1 MYYVINGYNAVT
13 PVDIYCDIA
22 YNKGEKTALIKQY
35 KEYLKNKE
43 IDMFKVASY
52 RDNGILKDI
61 ISYQ

>member
-13 PVDIYCDIA
+13 PVDNYCDVA

-43 IDMFKVASY
+43 LDMFKVASY
-52 RDNGILKDI
+52 RDNGNLKDI